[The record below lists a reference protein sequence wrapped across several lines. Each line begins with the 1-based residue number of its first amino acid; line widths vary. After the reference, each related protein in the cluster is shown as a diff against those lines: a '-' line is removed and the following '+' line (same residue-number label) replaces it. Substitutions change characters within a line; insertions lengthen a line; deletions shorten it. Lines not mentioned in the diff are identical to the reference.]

1 MHWNGRLHIP
11 TPTLAVLA
19 VYEYRAKQWQSK
31 SKRTNFQIEDHPY
44 DSDVSGIHRYE
55 LMLKLK
61 LKRTVIERWISAGAR
76 GRNCLSELCE
86 HNTMCIEWP
95 ILIPHV
101 RRNGS
106 QLHIALRKT
115 ATIYNWSASSLSAIS
130 YQLSAI
136 SCAEGMEMELILGR
150 SGLEVSKE

>member
-1 MHWNGRLHIP
+1 MHWNGRLHTP

-61 LKRTVIERWISAGAR
+61 RTVIERWISAGAR
-76 GRNCLSELCE
+76 GRNCLGELCE